1 MRDHS
6 SSFVGTYSSVLSQS
20 YIHWKRG
27 VENSVCE
34 VGKKE
39 GIIELLQ
46 VKNESQPELI
56 MKLRDLFGGVA
67 ILSMETGCKARLY
80 LIKARTN
87 GEIEQK
93 NFSF

>member
-1 MRDHS
+1 M
-6 SSFVGTYSSVLSQS
+6 G
-20 YIHWKRG
+20 I
-27 VENSVCE
+27 ENSVCE

-46 VKNESQPELI
+46 VKNESQQSQPELI

-93 NFSF
+93 NFSFWCIIER

>member
-20 YIHWKRG
+20 YIHGKRG
-27 VENSVCE
+27 IENSVCE

-39 GIIELLQ
+39 GIFELLQ

-56 MKLRDLFGGVA
+56 MKLGGVA

-93 NFSF
+93 SFSF